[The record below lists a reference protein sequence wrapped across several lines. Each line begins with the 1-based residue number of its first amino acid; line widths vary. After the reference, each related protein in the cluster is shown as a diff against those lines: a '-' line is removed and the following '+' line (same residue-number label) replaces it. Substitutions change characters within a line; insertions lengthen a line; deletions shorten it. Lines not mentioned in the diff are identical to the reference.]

1 MVRGLSDKK
10 LSVVFFL
17 PIRKKDASSRFVVV
31 TLVSSFLDGTC
42 SFNGVW
48 RGINKYSVIGFAD
61 TREGNEVEL
70 KMRIVNS
77 EWEAKKERWRGIRSK
92 VRCWLGCF
100 ASSNPRQWKSRFINK
115 LFMSAPQEMNRE
127 QCEEYAYWCWV

>member
-1 MVRGLSDKK
+1 MVRGLSNKK

-17 PIRKKDASSRFVVV
+17 LIRKKDASLRFVVV

-61 TREGNEVEL
+61 SREGNEVEL

-92 VRCWLGCF
+92 VRCWLSCF

>member
-1 MVRGLSDKK
+1 MR
-10 LSVVFFL
+10 
-17 PIRKKDASSRFVVV
+17 
-31 TLVSSFLDGTC
+31 
-42 SFNGVW
+42 

-61 TREGNEVEL
+61 SREGKEVEL

-77 EWEAKKERWRGIRSK
+77 EWETKKERWRGIRSK
-92 VRCWLGCF
+92 VRCWLSCF

-127 QCEEYAYWCWV
+127 QCEEYAYWCWVYRLINSSYWICRVKRGGWRQGLKEEWINGMGNELRDEGELC